1 MPLKSTFIDYDFC
14 SFTVPSENK
23 RDCRT
28 IEQVIAESKARKKL
42 KTNHDPEG
50 GVSGPAIPESSVSEQ
65 QPDTT
70 AECVETS

>member
-28 IEQVIAESKARKKL
+28 IEQVMAESKARKKL
-42 KTNHDPEG
+42 KTNHDPDSSI
-50 GVSGPAIPESSVSEQ
+50 SGPAIPESGASER
-65 QPDTT
+65 PDTT